1 MSHWHLAWVDRSVQS
16 LQAEL
21 WHTKFRWCLVSAL
34 LCVAPPLVCYCLSV
48 LKLCVLSLKS
58 KQTIYSSGISGIL
71 KRFGSLGTQWGEKQ
85 ETYDIQY
92 RIGIIV
98 K

>member
-1 MSHWHLAWVDRSVQS
+1 MVPGL
-16 LQAEL
+16 
-21 WHTKFRWCLVSAL
+21 CSAV
-34 LCVAPPLVCYCLSV
+34 CGPPLVCYCLSV